1 MILSFICI
9 CISFSVVAQTDT
21 AASMHTRN
29 SMDSVHHTMNNM
41 DSNANREMERTRKH
55 AQDYSNKAD
64 SMNSTMSTMNN
75 IISDTSNSHAY
86 AALPLYET
94 YIPANITAQM
104 KQKYPGNEL
113 YDITA
118 VKATRDS
125 VMWNRNSATSGN
137 IQDSTNASANQNST
151 TTNSANNNSGMEIP
165 QKYNY
170 VVRIIK
176 SGAIETETVDSDGN
190 PVTATTNQ
198 MNQ

>member
-1 MILSFICI
+1 MKTIILSFICI
-9 CISFSVVAQTDT
+9 CISFSVLAQTDT
-21 AASMHTRN
+21 TVSMHTTN
-29 SMDSVHHTMNNM
+29 SMDSVHHTMNNLN
-41 DSNANREMERTRKH
+41 SNA
-55 AQDYSNKAD
+55 KAN
-64 SMNSTMSTMNN
+64 SMNSTMNTMNN
-75 IISDTSNSHAY
+75 MISDTSNSHAY
-86 AALPLYET
+86 AALPVYET
-94 YIPANITAQM
+94 YIPANITTQM

-137 IQDSTNASANQNST
+137 MHDSTNASANQNST
-151 TTNSANNNSGMEIP
+151 TTNSANINSGMEIP